1 MPVNMISSNTRATRS
16 RFSSPQIAASNGTTD
31 PAKGTTA
38 STIRSDGQRTLKD
51 WLEPP
56 LNAKASYQDAGLMKH
71 GVVENMAPLGTLPK
85 VGIFKKATVPSPA
98 PAHEHKTPIRKIVL
112 KRRSPA
118 TPPVPAASAAAP
130 VAAAAAAAAA
140 PAPEEDETEEEEEEE
155 EGESILDDR
164 RGYRDYDLDE
174 SGRPALTRRSLQSRD
189 ELDDEWAP
197 GKSSYRGYSRRSTSR
212 ASAGRLGSISS
223 SSYQQ
228 VPPSAPS
235 RPADLRELADQVI
248 EKAVDLAIV
257 EYRYPTAW
265 ALRTLYDE
273 KFEDAS
279 FLALVARIFHQTASP
294 ADLQEFGDLM
304 RPRKKEGKKDDK
316 ACYYFIPP
324 QTNNRFRPHKPKPSP
339 YGHLIKLDLTPLRQD
354 PESKP
359 QPPSPSQSQPQ
370 EYQEPQELE
379 EPPEASS
386 EAETQPELASP
397 PGPEPGPEIA
407 PALEEV
413 TPPENLPQLARVAK
427 RPLPEE
433 DAQPDAEA
441 EQERAPEPEPHA
453 RKKRRSNRHSTS
465 ASKMTGN
472 GVNGKAKNATPS
484 RRRTRANSHSST
496 SSLSSARSMTPPARV
511 PEEHVNADAYEVP
524 PSRASPAA
532 ETATKQATKKGR
544 RKSAAPRKG
553 AKANNAS
560 SEPPASKASTPAATQ
575 PGAGSKQPTP
585 APQPDTVVSEA
596 LVAEQPY
603 DMPAV
608 VDSPLFPNL
617 NAKKGN
623 KSGNNG
629 VEFPSKIGKIDE
641 NDPKLRLRQSARAVT
656 KRSEKAIEQ
665 SFTRN
670 TPASGREAAAAT
682 TPARRSRSRTS
693 LPASRPNQAAATTTA
708 TTRSTRS
715 ARKRSHDELEEAASP
730 TTVNFATSEVAP
742 STAANSRAGTPA
754 LRAVKK
760 PRVGLRVK
768 NSYVH
773 GIIISIIISI
783 SISMAELRFGASL
796 LTCVTFRPMKKKSG
810 TSAGIPR
817 ASGERASPGAVAS
830 REVSK
835 LSSCR
840 NFPFFLSP
848 TLTPT
853 LSGAFPSGLSCE
865 GLGVTAW
872 RAHVHAHHG

>member
-31 PAKGTTA
+31 PAKGTTTAA

-118 TPPVPAASAAAP
+118 TPPVPAATAASAAAP
-130 VAAAAAAAAA
+130 VAAAAAATAA
-140 PAPEEDETEEEEEEE
+140 PAPEEDETEEEEEEDE
-155 EGESILDDR
+155 EEDGLILDDR

-235 RPADLRELADQVI
+235 RLADLRELADQVI
-248 EKAVDLAIV
+248 EKAVDLAIA

-294 ADLQEFGDLM
+294 ADLEEFGDLM
-304 RPRKKEGKKDDK
+304 RPRKKEGKKDNK

-324 QTNNRFRPHKPKPSP
+324 QTNNRFRPHQPKPSP
-339 YGHLIKLDLTPLRQD
+339 YGHLIKLDLTPLRRD
-354 PESKP
+354 PESKAQP
-359 QPPSPSQSQPQ
+359 PPSPSQSQPQ
-370 EYQEPQELE
+370 GYQEPQERE
-379 EPPEASS
+379 EPLEAPS

-397 PGPEPGPEIA
+397 PAPEPEPEVA
-407 PALEEV
+407 PAPEEV
-413 TPPENLPQLARVAK
+413 TPPENVPQLARVAK

-441 EQERAPEPEPHA
+441 EPERAPEPEPHA

-511 PEEHVNADAYEVP
+511 PEEHANADAYEVP

-532 ETATKQATKKGR
+532 AETATKQTTKKGR

-560 SEPPASKASTPAATQ
+560 SEPPASKASTPVATQ

-585 APQPDTVVSEA
+585 APQPDAAASET

-623 KSGNNG
+623 KSGTNG

-670 TPASGREAAAAT
+670 TAASGQEAAAAT

-773 GIIISIIISI
+773 GIVINISI
-783 SISMAELRFGASL
+783 SINMMAEL
-796 LTCVTFRPMKKKSG
+796 
-810 TSAGIPR
+810 
-817 ASGERASPGAVAS
+817 
-830 REVSK
+830 
-835 LSSCR
+835 
-840 NFPFFLSP
+840 
-848 TLTPT
+848 
-853 LSGAFPSGLSCE
+853 
-865 GLGVTAW
+865 
-872 RAHVHAHHG
+872 